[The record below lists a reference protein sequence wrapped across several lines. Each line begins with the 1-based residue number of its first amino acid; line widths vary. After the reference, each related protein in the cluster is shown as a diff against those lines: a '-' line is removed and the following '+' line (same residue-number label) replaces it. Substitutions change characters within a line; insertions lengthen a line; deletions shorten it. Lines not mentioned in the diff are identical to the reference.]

1 MASSTRIFS
10 FGLGAAPSRSL
21 VKGLARTT
29 NGRFVFIPPNTNID
43 VYVGEQLQRAIRRC
57 ITNIQVE
64 WNLGIPIENVPH
76 QLSPAYI
83 DDRLIVY
90 GLTNNQTILLNPKSS
105 IKIRTDHSYYHL
117 GITNSDRIANNNQM
131 IARLAAKALILELE
145 HGKISRLGSK
155 QMRFEDMN
163 QYSDDDIKQRIIDL
177 SLRYH
182 ILSPYT
188 AFIGIE
194 ERVNN
199 SNIHTVLREVPI
211 QISSDS
217 ISRRPSWNK
226 IETDLRKS
234 RDQSTSNA
242 STYCDRSV
250 RARYKDNEH
259 YLQSRAPLI
268 REQSD
273 DEMPRPKELTTTTRY
288 YSSNLADDQQL
299 HRYTD
304 ENDIGSRDDEDIV
317 RCLINKQSKDGLLNF
332 TSNEK
337 TIKDLTGKSLAV
349 FRSSETHSDTQIL
362 VTAIVIILL
371 QSNFMDLQSVW
382 NDAVE
387 KARERLVNL
396 LNNDWKKLMILF
408 RNIRLILNG

>member
-145 HGKISRLGSK
+145 HRKISRLGSK

-163 QYSDDDIKQRIIDL
+163 QYSNDDIKQRIIDL

-242 STYCDRSV
+242 STYCDRSI
-250 RARYKDNEH
+250 RARYNDNEH

-317 RCLINKQSKDGLLNF
+317 RYLINKQSKDGLWNF

-337 TIKDLTGKSLAV
+337 TIIDLTGKSLAV